1 VVATTRPTHRGYHLA
16 VLGRLLLGIAIT
28 FGAGAPALA
37 YADDGLGGAARV
49 RGDGPR
55 HVVAFTFDDGPSEYW
70 TPRILRAL
78 AAHDVPA
85 TFFVIGRDL
94 ALRPK
99 RRALLGAIA
108 RAGHTIGNHTFNHA
122 RLDDLAPTA
131 RDAELDQLA
140 ALVEQET
147 GLRPSVVRPPYGES
161 SHKVRAAF
169 VARGLTEVLWNI
181 DPRDWEIDDPRQL
194 RAAILGAITRAG
206 GGIVILHDTE
216 KATAHA
222 LADALGDLEAWN
234 CKRLRR
240 GKEPIIPVSL
250 HYFLRDGD
258 KPRPVP
264 PDVEARTQ
272 RFRDALRARCTPE
285 QAD

>member
-1 VVATTRPTHRGYHLA
+1 M
-16 VLGRLLLGIAIT
+16 LGRLLVGIAIT
-28 FGAGAPALA
+28 LGAGSARAPA
-37 YADDGLGGAARV
+37 YADDGLGGGART

-94 ALRPK
+94 DQRPK
-99 RRALLGAIA
+99 RRALLGAIVK
-108 RAGHTIGNHTFNHA
+108 AGHTIGNHTFNHA
-122 RLDDLAPTA
+122 RLNDLAPAT
-131 RDAELDQLA
+131 RDAELDALA
-140 ALVEQET
+140 ALVEKET

-169 VARGLTEVLWNI
+169 AARGLTEVLWNI
-181 DPRDWEIDDPRQL
+181 DPRDWEIDDPTQL
-194 RAAILGAITRAG
+194 RTAILASITHAG

-216 KATAHA
+216 RATAHA
-222 LADALGDLEAWN
+222 FADALADLEAWN

-258 KPRPVP
+258 KPRPIP
-264 PDVEARTQ
+264 PDVEARTK
-272 RFRDALRARCTPE
+272 RYRDALAARCAPE
-285 QAD
+285 PNVN